1 MALLRCQQNDNDFR
15 IMPDADM
22 YEISDASD
30 ADWDGL
36 VRGALGGTVFSTR
49 AWLECA
55 QEATGD
61 RAVNYG
67 CYKKGEIVAGVSGIE
82 RRRGRQ
88 FTTPPL
94 TPHGGFIHRPVPS
107 DLPSRQESE
116 RRGETRALIEFLES
130 RYGHVHLTLAPGID
144 DVREFSWAG
153 WNPAPRYTYVTD
165 LGCGSDAVWSRLER
179 RTRTVIRKASERFR
193 FEPADDLDEL
203 VQQYE
208 LVYTEQDPPPVAA
221 DVMRRFAS
229 AARERGLAE
238 AWRVVD
244 DRGRTASVVVFARG
258 FDTIYAWIA
267 GADPAFRDS
276 GATSFL
282 YWKLLEQ
289 TGFPRFDFVGAN
301 LPAIAF
307 FKRGF
312 GGSLVSYYA
321 VEAFP
326 SRLLRLLAGG
336 RRLLRGS

>member
-1 MALLRCQQNDNDFR
+1 MPALD
-15 IMPDADM
+15 I
-22 YEISDASD
+22 YEIADASNAD
-30 ADWDGL
+30 DWDPF
-36 VRGALGGTVFSTR
+36 VRSAVGGTVFSTR

-61 RAVNYG
+61 RAVGYR
-67 CYKKGEIVAGVSGIE
+67 CYKKGQLVAGVSGIE

-88 FTTPPL
+88 LITPPL
-94 TPHGGFIHRPVPS
+94 LPHGGFVHRPVPS

-116 RRGETRALIEFLES
+116 RRGEARALIEFLEG
-130 RYGHVHLTLAPGID
+130 RYGHVHLTLSPAID

-153 WNPAPRYTYVTD
+153 WNAAPRYTYLTD
-165 LGCGSDAVWSRLER
+165 LRCGSAAVWSRLER
-179 RTRTVIRKASERFR
+179 RTRTVIRKASEIFR

-208 LVYTEQDPPPVAA
+208 MVYGEQGRPPVAA
-221 DVMRRFAS
+221 DIMRRFAFE
-229 AARERGLAE
+229 ARKRELTE
-238 AWRVVD
+238 AYRVVD
-244 DRGRTASVVVFARG
+244 GTGRTASVVVFARG
-258 FDTIYAWIA
+258 FDTIYAWVS

-282 YWKLLEQ
+282 YWKLLER

-301 LPAIAF
+301 LPGIAF

-312 GGSLVSYYA
+312 GGSLVSYFA

-326 SRLLRLLAGG
+326 SRLLKLLAGG
-336 RRLLRGS
+336 RRLLRVT

>member
-1 MALLRCQQNDNDFR
+1 
-15 IMPDADM
+15 MPAADL
-22 YEISDASD
+22 YEVADASGTG
-30 ADWDGL
+30 DWDEF

-61 RAVNYG
+61 RAVSYG
-67 CYKKGEIVAGVSGIE
+67 CFRKGQLVAGVTGIE
-82 RRRGRQ
+82 RRGGRQ
-88 FTTPPL
+88 LITPPL
-94 TPHGGFIHRPVPS
+94 VPHGGFIHRPVPS

-116 RRGETRALIEFLES
+116 RRGESRALIEFLER
-130 RYGHVHLTLAPGID
+130 RYGHLRLTLAPGID
-144 DVREFSWAG
+144 DVREFSWAA

-165 LGCGSDAVWSRLER
+165 LGSGSAAVWSGLER
-179 RTRTVIRKASERFR
+179 RTRTVIRKASEIFR
-193 FEPADDLDEL
+193 FEPAGDLDEL
-203 VQQYE
+203 QQLYE

-229 AARERGLAE
+229 AAQERELTE
-238 AWRVVD
+238 AYRVVD
-244 DRGRTASVVVFARG
+244 STGRTAAVVVFARG
-258 FDTIYAWIA
+258 FDTIYAWVS
-267 GADPAFRDS
+267 GADPAFRES

-301 LPAIAF
+301 LPGISF

-326 SRLLRLLAGG
+326 SRLLKLFAGG
-336 RRLLRGS
+336 RRLLRGT